1 MAENREI
8 EEIFSKSVRA
18 GRRTYFFDVRS
29 TRAEDYYMTVTESKR
44 DFNEDGTPFYK
55 KHKIYL
61 YKEDFAKFKEAFNE
75 VSDYIIKEKGE
86 EVISNTEG
94 KKKEIT
100 ENTVEVKKEKV
111 EVKKE
116 KVEIKKEKVEIKKE
130 KVEIK
135 KKIITEVKPE
145 IREETSSDFTEV
157 NFDDL

>member
-1 MAENREI
+1 MAENRDI

-61 YKEDFAKFKEAFNE
+61 YKEDFAKFKEALNE

-86 EVISNTEG
+86 EVISNTE
-94 KKKEIT
+94 KKT
-100 ENTVEVKKEKV
+100 EEVKE
-111 EVKKE
+111 EN
-116 KVEIKKEKVEIKKE
+116 
-130 KVEIK
+130 
-135 KKIITEVKPE
+135 KIETKTTPKPLQD
-145 IREETSSDFTEV
+145 EESSSTDFTEV
-157 NFDDL
+157 NFDDLGKD